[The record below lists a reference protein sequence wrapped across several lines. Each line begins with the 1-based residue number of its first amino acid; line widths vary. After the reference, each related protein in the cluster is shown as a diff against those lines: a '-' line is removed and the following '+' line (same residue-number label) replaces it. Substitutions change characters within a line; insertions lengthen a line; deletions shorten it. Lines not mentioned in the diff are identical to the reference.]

1 LEWQLYQLPLLLEV
15 DMIGL
20 SAHWMP
26 IVRSAVFVFI
36 TSSIIYMMVGWHVR
50 LSPADVGQ
58 NQ

>member
-1 LEWQLYQLPLLLEV
+1 
-15 DMIGL
+15 MIGL

-26 IVRSAVFVFI
+26 IVLSAVFVFVFI
-36 TSSIIYMMVGWHVR
+36 TSSIICMMVGWHVR